1 VSGLAGRLEGRARNR
16 RQGRPSSRRRLIAA
30 QHGARAAD
38 GPQRAPGRAWG
49 SAGRPRACLP
59 LTHRIP
65 TCARA
70 AALPP
75 PSRVSRD
82 DFFGREAYSDLVGEF
97 AKWQN
102 DKGQMPLTCHIY
114 SCG

>member
-1 VSGLAGRLEGRARNR
+1 VLGLVSGTSEGWGKRGLAAAEGGA
-16 RQGRPSSRRRLIAA
+16 
-30 QHGARAAD
+30 ARAQP
-38 GPQRAPGRAWG
+38 GLSCNLSAPFA
-49 SAGRPRACLP
+49 PCKPCLP
-59 LTHRIP
+59 PCTSRPLTA
-65 TCARA
+65 ARPPPQP
-70 AALPP
+70 LPP
-75 PSRVSRD
+75 PPRD